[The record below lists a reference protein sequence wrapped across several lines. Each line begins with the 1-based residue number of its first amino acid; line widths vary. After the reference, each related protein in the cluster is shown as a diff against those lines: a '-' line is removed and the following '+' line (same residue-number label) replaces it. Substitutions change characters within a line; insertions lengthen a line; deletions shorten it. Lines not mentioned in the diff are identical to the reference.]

1 MFINKEVL
9 MMSMLVTQT
18 AEMLSL
24 LPEEEISLVN
34 ELVKKLV
41 VAWDPDF
48 TKVTPEEE
56 RIIKQSEEEMRQGI
70 YLTEEEVWNS
80 K

>member
-9 MMSMLVTQT
+9 LMSMLVTQT

>member
-1 MFINKEVL
+1 

>member
-1 MFINKEVL
+1 
-9 MMSMLVTQT
+9 MSTLVTQT

-41 VAWDPDF
+41 VAWDADF

-56 RIIKQSEEEMRQGI
+56 KSIKQAEEEMQQGI
-70 YLTEEEVWNS
+70 YLTEEEVWN
-80 K
+80 

>member
-1 MFINKEVL
+1 
-9 MMSMLVTQT
+9 
-18 AEMLSL
+18 MLSL

-41 VAWDPDF
+41 VAWDADF

-56 RIIKQSEEEMRQGI
+56 KSIKQAEEEMQQGI
-70 YLTEEEVWNS
+70 YLTEEEVWN
-80 K
+80 

>member
-1 MFINKEVL
+1 
-9 MMSMLVTQT
+9 MSTLVTQT

-41 VAWDPDF
+41 VAWDADF

-56 RIIKQSEEEMRQGI
+56 KSIKQAEEEMRQGI
-70 YLTEEEVWNS
+70 YLTEEEVWN
-80 K
+80 

>member
-1 MFINKEVL
+1 
-9 MMSMLVTQT
+9 MSTLVTQT

-41 VAWDPDF
+41 VAWDADF

-56 RIIKQSEEEMRQGI
+56 KCIKQAEEEMRQGI
-70 YLTEEEVWNS
+70 YLTEEEVWN
-80 K
+80 